1 MVLNSVFQG
10 PAKYNRKIY
19 NQDLYKVIYK
29 HRKNNP
35 QLGNN
40 DVSQLFVYLETLKE
54 KDPCWIIYKD
64 WDHETNT
71 LTRIFWMSPEQLETW
86 HHYSDVILN
95 DNTAKTNRY
104 EMALSFFVAID
115 NNMKSRIVAQAL
127 MDRETKDA
135 YAWVLQCTLDA
146 TGITPKVFITDADP
160 GMDAAIL
167 LKYPSTFPIHCIW
180 HISQNLPLR
189 LKSKLGELF
198 DQFKK
203 DFYECRN
210 SLVEEIFEQ
219 KWSDLLV
226 KYPNTA
232 SYLERSLYP
241 SKKSWACAFNNNIF
255 TIDIQTT
262 SRCESVNATFKRLL
276 FNSNSIL
283 IDIFHAVQE
292 QLEEE
297 EDNNDYINWKSSLPC
312 NQSSTIASNA
322 FTNIIDELKLF
333 VTPQIQKVHYSEM
346 EMAFNY
352 DARVL
357 DQSYIKNETSQDWS
371 FADGFIENQEI
382 RQITFHQLL
391 STCNQSSIK
400 NLWGVNHLTSSGIHH
415 LVILLKNGI
424 YKCSC
429 MSLVTRGIVC
439 RHYFSIMLRTSQAQ
453 FHIGF
458 INSRWFI
465 TTHLNDIKNRPFYS
479 ASKFNTNLET
489 PLLESNNSLEF
500 LDVIDD
506 VSSTSSGDVFYVDLV
521 QKFYINYTYTILCD
535 FRDPT

>member
-1 MVLNSVFQG
+1 MDDSDSIFSDNSDAKTFTDEFFNNIPEDSDEEECSIETIDNSSDDLTLEVGMTFFTWKSAYDYIKRWSLQQG
-10 PAKYNRKIY
+10 FFIRQGRCVKVENERRKQTIAFTKPMLDDIEWMCIYGHLKPLSIKRMLKAKYNRKIY

-54 KDPCWIIYKD
+54 KDPRWIIYKD

-95 DNTAKTNRY
+95 DNTAKTNR
-104 EMALSFFVAID
+104 
-115 NNMKSRIVAQAL
+115 
-127 MDRETKDA
+127 
-135 YAWVLQCTLDA
+135 
-146 TGITPKVFITDADP
+146 
-160 GMDAAIL
+160 
-167 LKYPSTFPIHCIW
+167 
-180 HISQNLPLR
+180 QNLPLR

-276 FNSNSIL
+276 FNSNSTL

-292 QLEEE
+292 RLEEE

-382 RQITFHQLL
+382 RQITFP
-391 STCNQSSIK
+391 S
-400 NLWGVNHLTSSGIHH
+400 
-415 LVILLKNGI
+415 
-424 YKCSC
+424 
-429 MSLVTRGIVC
+429 
-439 RHYFSIMLRTSQAQ
+439 A
-453 FHIGF
+453 F
-458 INSRWFI
+458 IN
-465 TTHLNDIKNRPFYS
+465 
-479 ASKFNTNLET
+479 
-489 PLLESNNSLEF
+489 
-500 LDVIDD
+500 V
-506 VSSTSSGDVFYVDLV
+506 
-521 QKFYINYTYTILCD
+521 
-535 FRDPT
+535 